1 MEADLD
7 FLVLGLGFF
16 GEEWGVAKGELEGEA
31 LGEFAGVEVTM
42 RDILLHL
49 VVLSL
54 ALWSLGEGVYRVG
67 MPGAMLGSIRCSFW
81 S

>member
-54 ALWSLGEGVYRVG
+54 AL
-67 MPGAMLGSIRCSFW
+67 
-81 S
+81 